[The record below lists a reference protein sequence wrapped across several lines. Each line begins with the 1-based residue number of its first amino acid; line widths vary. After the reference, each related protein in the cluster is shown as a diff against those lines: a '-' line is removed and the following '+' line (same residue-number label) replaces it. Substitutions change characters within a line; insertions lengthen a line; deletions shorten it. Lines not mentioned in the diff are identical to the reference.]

1 VTVTEPQCVSPP
13 ANPPLSPGR
22 GWLLVALD
30 LRVQTRFCAR
40 PQLGT
45 PPPQP
50 GSGQRKGR
58 ARMRPRGT
66 PPAPDCPGWDGVP
79 GPQPTFPHPQTSP
92 LGGQPPASVP
102 PWQSRGVGE
111 AERETERGVRDRRT
125 DGDGGEGRRR
135 VGRHSHQSM
144 ADGATA
150 TAHRRKL
157 LGPRATASPRP
168 TPLTRSVPRG
178 SSQGRSQSRTG
189 TLDPS
194 VPPGPLRP
202 GRSPRLTSPPQRP
215 RRSPRAGERD
225 EQG

>member
-1 VTVTEPQCVSPP
+1 MASGGPGPPGADPLLRPTPAGDTPTPAWLWPKEGASPDEAP
-13 ANPPLSPGR
+13 
-22 GWLLVALD
+22 WD
-30 LRVQTRFCAR
+30 
-40 PQLGT
+40 
-45 PPPQP
+45 
-50 GSGQRKGR
+50 
-58 ARMRPRGT
+58 